1 MTGAFDEVA
10 AIEATVLPGSQSAF
24 DGMEEGY
31 RAGKFSLLDLL
42 DAQRSLVNSKT
53 QRLRGLADLH
63 KASAR
68 LERLIGRPLAEA
80 PPFSLQI
87 P

>member
-1 MTGAFDEVA
+1 VTAAFEEVA
-10 AIEATVLPGSQSAF
+10 AIEATVLPGAQSAF
-24 DGMEEGY
+24 DGTEEGY

-42 DAQRSLVNSKT
+42 DAQRSLVNAKT
-53 QRLRGLADLH
+53 QRLRALGDLH

-68 LERLIGRPLAEA
+68 LERLIGRPLAET
-80 PPFSLQI
+80 PPSSIQI